1 MLRTAYAKLLLSLL
15 LLTIP
20 GRAQTGSQ
28 ITGDVSD
35 NSGASV
41 AAAKV
46 VATNIETQVSR
57 ETLTNDAGTYIF
69 SLLQPGKY
77 VLNVTKD
84 GFKSA
89 RQENISLEVN
99 AVLRIDVKLE
109 VGAITDSVT
118 VSSAPPLVESENS
131 SLGQVVET
139 KQIVELP
146 LNGRNFVQLA
156 TLGPGVTGVGFGA
169 SGTIMSG
176 TRPDDQRPASELF
189 SNGNREGSNN
199 FLIDGIDNNER
210 LTVSIT
216 LRPSVE
222 AVREF
227 KIQTSLF
234 SADQGRNPGAT
245 VNVVTKS
252 GSNELHGAAYD
263 FLRND
268 NLDAKNYFASPTA
281 SKPQLAQNQFG
292 AALGGPII
300 KNKLFFFGNY
310 EGYRRRQEI
319 PFLGTVPTLAMKNG
333 DFSAVRDIFDPFSLR
348 ATPGTSSGFS
358 RTIYPNRTIP
368 RSQFDP
374 ITTRLIDA
382 LPLPTSSGIVNN
394 YTVAPK
400 QAQDWNQA
408 DGRVDYNLS
417 PTSFLFGRYS
427 YQKTDTIRPAT
438 FPPAK
443 VAGLDVPVSLSN
455 EDTFAG
461 TSSQKAYHTNLN
473 YSKIITPA
481 LLMELKAG
489 FQRFS
494 LDFLA
499 AGAEPGARLGEKLGV
514 KNSNQGPRA
523 DGLPIFSPSG
533 YFGFGHTRSLP
544 ILRRENTY
552 QYGAGF
558 TWTRGKHN
566 IKWGGDIIR
575 RQISEFQTNRGNGR
589 FNFSNAFSNDPNNQG
604 ATGDAMASSLLGTAN
619 TIEQDFTLVFPGMR
633 GWENSLYVQ
642 DDWKVS
648 DRLTVNVGMRYEY
661 FSPFREVANRL
672 ANFNTVTGRM
682 MIAGKN
688 TDEYLGV
695 HPFRKGFAPRLG
707 FAYKLRKSTVIRGGA
722 GIFFG
727 TQGNGGAA
735 MRLFRQTPFGPVQTV
750 DINTLGANPRRV
762 VDGFDPLVVPS
773 ADSIIAD
780 PRGALISV
788 DSHFRPSA
796 TYQYNLQVQ
805 QELKGNMV
813 FKIGYVGN
821 LNRFLDYTYDA
832 NQPDPGPGT
841 VLSRRPFRNLAP
853 NVQGITYAVA
863 DGNANYHALQSTIER
878 RFSNGLSFLGAYT
891 WSHSIDNVPNAFG
904 GAANGPIPQDIRYRN
919 VDRGNSGF
927 DIRHR
932 FTMSMNYELPFGKNK
947 KFNITNRAL
956 DTIAG
961 GWQGNLIF
969 TKQTG
974 LPYTPTL
981 NSAVS
986 NAGGSRPNLLKSPSF
1001 TSGDR
1006 AMYFDTSFN
1015 TAGATWGIPTVYT
1028 YGNAGRNILYGP
1040 GRTNI
1045 DASVFKTFSLTERFR
1060 LQFRAELFNLSNTPQ
1075 FGLPN
1080 AAIGSPSAGS
1090 ITSLSGN
1097 NRQVQLALR
1106 LSF

>member
-1 MLRTAYAKLLLSLL
+1 MLRRAFAQLLLI
-15 LLTIP
+15 LTITSIAT
-20 GRAQTGSQ
+20 AQTGSQ
-28 ITGDVSD
+28 ITGSITDK
-35 NSGASV
+35 SGASV
-41 AAAKV
+41 GAAKV
-46 VATNIETQVSR
+46 TATNNDTQVSR
-57 ETLTNDAGTYIF
+57 DTLTNDSGSYNI

-77 VLNVTKD
+77 TVTVTKN
-84 GFKSA
+84 GFKST
-89 RQENISLEVN
+89 RQENLALEVN
-99 AVLRIDVKLE
+99 AVVRLDLQLE
-109 VGAITDSVT
+109 LGAVNESVT
-118 VSSAPPLVESENS
+118 VSAAPPLIESENS
-131 SLGQVVET
+131 SLGQIVE
-139 KQIVELP
+139 QRQVAELP

-156 TLGPGVTGVGFGA
+156 ILGPGVTGVGFGA
-169 SGTIMSG
+169 AGTIMSG
-176 TRPDDQRPASELF
+176 TRPDDQRPGSELF

-227 KIQTSLF
+227 KIQTNLF

-252 GSNELHGAAYD
+252 GSNEIHGAAYD

-268 NLDAKNYFASPTA
+268 NFDAKNYFTA
-281 SKPQLAQNQFG
+281 AGAKKPQLAQNQFG
-292 AALGGPII
+292 VAVGGPII
-300 KNKLFFFGNY
+300 KNKLFYFGNY
-310 EGYRRRQEI
+310 EGYRRRQEV
-319 PFLGTVPTLAMKNG
+319 PFLGTVPTADMKAGN
-333 DFSAVRDIFDPFSLR
+333 FSAVRNIYDPFSLR
-348 ATPGTSSGFS
+348 AAPGTSSGFT
-358 RTIYPNRTIP
+358 RDLYPNRTIP
-368 RSQFDP
+368 RNQFDSV
-374 ITTRLIDA
+374 TTRLIDA
-382 LPLPTSSGIVNN
+382 MPLPTGAGIVNN
-394 YTVAPK
+394 FTVAPK
-400 QAQDWNQA
+400 QSQDWNQA

-417 PTSFLFGRYS
+417 PSSFLFGRYS
-427 YQKTDTIRPAT
+427 FQNTDTIRPAT
-438 FPPAK
+438 FAPTT
-443 VAGLDVPVSLSN
+443 VRGISTPVSLSN

-461 TSSQKAYHTNLN
+461 TSAQKAIHTNLN
-473 YSKIITPA
+473 YSKVITPA

-499 AGAEPGARLGEKLGV
+499 AGAEPGAKLGEQLGV

-523 DGLPIFSPSG
+523 DGLPIFSPAG

-552 QYGAGF
+552 QYAASF
-558 TWTRGKHN
+558 SWTRGKHN
-566 IKWGGDIIR
+566 VKWGGDLIR

-604 ATGDAMASSLLGTAN
+604 ATGDALASSLLGTASL
-619 TIEQDFTLVFPGMR
+619 IEQDFTLVFPGMR

-642 DDWKVS
+642 DDWKITS
-648 DRLTVNVGMRYEY
+648 NLTLNFGLRYEY
-661 FSPFREVANRL
+661 FSPFSEVADRL
-672 ANFNTVTGRM
+672 ANFNIVTGKLL
-682 MIAGKN
+682 IAGKN
-688 TDEYLGV
+688 TDSYLGV
-695 HPFRKGFAPRLG
+695 KPYRKAFAPRVG
-707 FAYKLRKSTVIRGGA
+707 FAYKVGKSTVVRGGA
-722 GIFFG
+722 GIFYG

-762 VDGFDPLVVPS
+762 QDGLDPLITPN
-773 ADSIIAD
+773 ADALIAN
-780 PRGALISV
+780 PAGALISV
-788 DSHFRPSA
+788 DSSFRPSA

-805 QELKGNMV
+805 QELKHNLV
-813 FKIGYVGN
+813 LKVGYVGN
-821 LNRFLDYTYDA
+821 LNRYLDYTFDA
-832 NQPDPGPGT
+832 NQPDPGPGS

-863 DGNANYHALQSTIER
+863 DGRANYHAFQTTLER
-878 RFSNGLSFLGAYT
+878 RFANGLSFLTAYT

-932 FTMSMNYELPFGKNK
+932 LTHSMNYELPFGKGQ
-947 KFNITNRAL
+947 KFNIENKVL
-956 DTIAG
+956 NVIAG
-961 GWQGNLIF
+961 GWQGNMIF
-969 TKQTG
+969 TRQTG
-974 LPYTPTL
+974 LPFTPTL
-981 NSAVS
+981 NSAVA
-986 NAGGSRPNLLKSPSF
+986 NAGGSRPNINKAPAF

-1006 AMYFDTSFN
+1006 ALWFDTSFN
-1015 TAGATWGIPTVYT
+1015 TAGSTWGVPATFT

-1040 GRTNI
+1040 GRTNWDVSI
-1045 DASVFKTFSLTERFR
+1045 FKTFALTERFK
-1060 LQFRAELFNLSNTPQ
+1060 LQFRTELFNLFNTPQ

-1080 AAIGSPSAGS
+1080 AAIGNPAAGS

-1106 LSF
+1106 FSF

>member
-1 MLRTAYAKLLLSLL
+1 MPRNAFAMLLFTVPFCIASL
-15 LLTIP
+15 
-20 GRAQTGSQ
+20 AQTGSQ
-28 ITGDVSD
+28 ITGEVTD
-35 NSGASV
+35 NSGASI
-41 AAAKV
+41 AGAKV
-46 VATNIETQVSR
+46 TATNTETQVSR
-57 ETLTNDAGTYIF
+57 ETMSNATGNYNF
-69 SLLQPGKY
+69 SLLQPGRY
-77 VLNVTKD
+77 VLGVAKD

-89 RQENISLEVN
+89 RQENISLDVN
-99 AVLRIDVKLE
+99 AILRLDIKLE
-109 VGAITDSVT
+109 IGAITESVT
-118 VSSAPPLVESENS
+118 VSSAPPLIESENS
-131 SLGQVVET
+131 SIGQVVET
-139 KQIVELP
+139 KQIIELP

-176 TRPDDQRPASELF
+176 TRPDDQRPGSELF

-210 LTVSIT
+210 LTISIT

-227 KIQTSLF
+227 KIQTNLF

-268 NLDAKNYFASPTA
+268 NLDAKNYFASPSA
-281 SKPQLAQNQFG
+281 AKPQLAQNQFG
-292 AALGGPII
+292 AALGGPIV

-319 PFLGTVPTLAMKNG
+319 PFLGTVPTAAMKGG
-333 DFSAVRDIFDPFSLR
+333 DFSAVRNIYDPFSLV
-348 ATPGTSSGFS
+348 AAPGTTSGFS
-358 RTIYPNRTIP
+358 RTLYPNRTIP

-382 LPLPTSSGIVNN
+382 MPLPTGSGIANN
-394 YTVAPK
+394 FTVAPK
-400 QAQDWNQA
+400 QSQNWNQA

-427 YQKTDTIRPAT
+427 YQNTDTIRPAT
-438 FPPAK
+438 FAPTK
-443 VAGLDVPVSLSN
+443 VAGLDTPVSLSN

-461 TSSQKAYHTNLN
+461 TSAQKAIHTTIN
-473 YSKIITPA
+473 YAKTLTPA

-489 FQRFS
+489 FQRFT

-514 KNSNQGPRA
+514 KNANQGPRA
-523 DGLPIFSPSG
+523 DGLPIFSPAG

-552 QYGAGF
+552 QYAAGF
-558 TWTRGKHN
+558 VWTRGKHN
-566 IKWGGDIIR
+566 VKWGGDMIR

-589 FNFSNAFSNDPNNQG
+589 FNFSNTFTNDPNNQG
-604 ATGDAMASSLLGTAN
+604 ATGDAMASSLLGTASL
-619 TIEQDFTLVFPGMR
+619 IEQDFTLVFPGMR
-633 GWENSLYVQ
+633 AWENSGYLQ
-642 DDWKVS
+642 DDWKIT
-648 DRLTVNVGMRYEY
+648 DKLTMNLGLRYEY

-672 ANFNTVTGRM
+672 ANFNVVTGKL

-695 HPFRKGFAPRLG
+695 KPYRKGFAPRLG

-722 GIFFG
+722 GIFYG

-750 DINTLGANPRRV
+750 DINGLGANPRRV
-762 VDGFDPLVVPS
+762 ADGLDPLVVPNQD
-773 ADSIIAD
+773 ALIAD
-780 PRGALISV
+780 PRGALIAV
-788 DSHFRPSA
+788 DSQFRPSA

-805 QELKGNMV
+805 QEFKGNLV
-813 FKIGYVGN
+813 FKVGYVGN
-821 LNRFLDYTYDA
+821 LNRYLDYTFDA
-832 NQPDPGPGT
+832 NTPDPGPGS
-841 VLSRRPFRNLAP
+841 VAARRPFRNLAP

-863 DGNANYHALQSTIER
+863 DGNANYHALQSTLER
-878 RFSNGLSFLGAYT
+878 RFSSGLSFLSAYT
-891 WSHSIDNVPNAFG
+891 WAHSIDNVPNAFG

-919 VDRGNSGF
+919 VDRGSSGF

-932 FTMSMNYELPFGKNK
+932 FTHSMNYELPVGKNK
-947 KFNITNRAL
+947 KFNITNKVL

-961 GWQGNLIF
+961 GWQGNMIF
-969 TKQTG
+969 TRQTG

-986 NAGGSRPNLLKSPSF
+986 NAGGSRPNLLRSPTF

-1015 TAGATWGIPTVYT
+1015 TSDATWGVPAIYN

-1040 GRTNI
+1040 GRTNW
-1045 DASVFKTFSLTERFR
+1045 DASVFKNFALTERVK
-1060 LQFRAELFNLSNTPQ
+1060 LQFRTELFNMFNTPQ

-1080 AAIGSPSAGS
+1080 AAIGSASAGS

-1097 NRQVQLALR
+1097 NRQVQMALR

>member
-1 MLRTAYAKLLLSLL
+1 MLRTASTKLLFILTLSLSGL
-15 LLTIP
+15 
-20 GRAQTGSQ
+20 AQTGSQ
-28 ITGDVSD
+28 ITGEVTD
-35 NSGASV
+35 NSGASIV
-41 AAAKV
+41 GAKV
-46 VATNIETQVSR
+46 IATNAETQVAR
-57 ETLTNDAGTYIF
+57 ETSTNGSGTYNI

-77 VLNVTKD
+77 ILTVAAS
-84 GFKSA
+84 GFKGA
-89 RQENISLEVN
+89 RQENISLDVN
-99 AVLRIDVKLE
+99 AILRLDVKLE
-109 VGAITDSVT
+109 IGAITESVT
-118 VSSAPPLVESENS
+118 VSSAPPMIESENS
-131 SLGQVVET
+131 SIGQVVQT
-139 KQIVELP
+139 KQIIELP

-176 TRPDDQRPASELF
+176 TRPDDQRPGSELF

-222 AVREF
+222 AVQEF
-227 KIQTSLF
+227 KIQTNLF

-252 GSNELHGAAYD
+252 GTNGLHGAAYD

-268 NLDAKNYFASPTA
+268 NLDAKNYFAAPTA
-281 SKPQLAQNQFG
+281 RKPQLAQNQFG

-319 PFLGTVPTLAMKNG
+319 PFLGTVPTLAMRGG
-333 DFSAVRDIFDPFSLR
+333 DFGAVRNIYDPASLR

-358 RTIYPNRTIP
+358 RDLYPSRVIP
-368 RSQFDP
+368 RSQFDSV
-374 ITTRLIDA
+374 TTRLIDA
-382 LPLPTSSGIVNN
+382 LPAPTGAGIVNN

-400 QAQDWNQA
+400 QSQNWNQA
-408 DGRVDYNLS
+408 DGRIDYNLS
-417 PTSFLFGRYS
+417 PSSFLFGRYS
-427 YQKTDTIRPAT
+427 VQNTDTIRPAT
-438 FPPAK
+438 FAPAK
-443 VAGLDVPVSLSN
+443 VAGLSDPVSLSN

-461 TSSQKAYHTNLN
+461 TSAQKAYHTNLT
-473 YSKIITPA
+473 YAKTITPA

-499 AGAEPGARLGEKLGV
+499 AGAEPGAKLGEKLGV

-544 ILRRENTY
+544 ILRKENTY
-552 QYGAGF
+552 QYAAGF

-566 IKWGGDIIR
+566 VKWGGDIIR

-589 FNFSNAFSNDPNNQG
+589 FNFSTTFTNDPNNTG
-604 ATGDAMASSLLGTAN
+604 PTGDAMASSLLGTAN
-619 TIEQDFTLVFPGMR
+619 LIEQDFTLVFPGMR
-633 GWENSLYVQ
+633 AWENSLYVQ

-648 DRLTVNVGMRYEY
+648 DKLTVNVGLRYEY

-672 ANFNTVTGRM
+672 ANFNVVTGKL

-695 HPFRKGFAPRLG
+695 RPFNTGFAPRLG
-707 FAYKLRKSTVIRGGA
+707 FAYKLRRSTVLRGGA
-722 GIFFG
+722 GIFYG

-750 DINTLGANPRRV
+750 DINQFVANPRRV
-762 VDGFDPLVVPS
+762 QDGLDALVVPNQD
-773 ADSIIAD
+773 ALIAD
-780 PRGALISV
+780 PRGALIAV
-788 DSHFRPSA
+788 DSHFRPSV
-796 TYQYNLQVQ
+796 TYQYNIQIQ
-805 QELKGNMV
+805 QELKGNLV
-813 FKIGYVGN
+813 FKVGYVGN
-821 LNRFLDYTYDA
+821 LNRYLDYTFDA
-832 NQPDPGPGT
+832 NMPDPGPGS
-841 VLSRRPFRNLAP
+841 VASRRPFRNLAP

-863 DGNANYHALQSTIER
+863 DGNANYHALQSTLER
-878 RFSNGLSFLGAYT
+878 RFSNGMSFLSAYT
-891 WSHSIDNVPNAFG
+891 WAHSIDNVPNAFG

-932 FTMSMNYELPFGKNK
+932 FTHSMNYELPFGKGR
-947 KFNITNRAL
+947 KFNITNKFA
-956 DTIAG
+956 DVIVG

-969 TKQTG
+969 TWQTG

-981 NSAVS
+981 NAAVS
-986 NAGGSRPNLLKSPSF
+986 NAGGSRPMLLKTPSF

-1006 AMYFDTSFN
+1006 ALYFDTSFN
-1015 TAGATWGIPTVYT
+1015 TAGSTWGIPATFA

-1040 GRTNI
+1040 GRVNW
-1045 DASVFKTFSLTERFR
+1045 DASLFKNFSITERFK
-1060 LQFRAELFNLSNTPQ
+1060 LQFRTEFFNMMNTPQ

-1080 AAIGSPSAGS
+1080 AAIGNPAAGS

-1097 NRQVQLALR
+1097 NRQIQMALR

>member
-1 MLRTAYAKLLLSLL
+1 MLRRTLPQLL
-15 LLTIP
+15 LLTLLSQLLAM
-20 GRAQTGSQ
+20 AQTGSQ
-28 ITGDVSD
+28 ITGAITDK
-35 NSGASV
+35 SGASV
-41 AAAKV
+41 AGAKV
-46 VATNIETQVSR
+46 TATNVDTQVSR
-57 ETLTNDAGTYIF
+57 DTMTNESGAYNI

-77 VLNVTKD
+77 VVTISKD
-84 GFKSA
+84 GFKGLK
-89 RQENISLEVN
+89 QENLTLEVN
-99 AVLRIDVKLE
+99 AVVRLDLQLE
-109 VGAITDSVT
+109 LGAVTESVT
-118 VSSAPPLVESENS
+118 VSAAPPLIESENS
-131 SLGQVVET
+131 SLGQIVE
-139 KQIVELP
+139 QRQVAELP

-176 TRPDDQRPASELF
+176 TRPDDQRPGSELF

-227 KIQTSLF
+227 KIQTNLF

-252 GSNELHGAAYD
+252 GSNDLHGAAYD
-263 FLRND
+263 FIRND
-268 NLDAKNYFASPTA
+268 NLDAKNYFTA
-281 SKPQLAQNQFG
+281 PGAKKPQLAQNQFG
-292 AALGGPII
+292 AAIGGPII

-310 EGYRRRQEI
+310 EGYRRRQEV
-319 PFLGTVPTLAMKNG
+319 PFLGTVPTADMKAGN
-333 DFSAVRDIFDPFSLR
+333 FSAIRNIFDPFSLR
-348 ATPGTSSGFS
+348 AAPGTTSGFT
-358 RTIYPNRTIP
+358 RDPYPNRTIP
-368 RSQFDP
+368 RSAFDSV
-374 ITTRLIDA
+374 TTRLIDA
-382 LPLPTSSGIVNN
+382 MPLPTSAGIVNN

-400 QAQDWNQA
+400 QAQNWNQA

-427 YQKTDTIRPAT
+427 FQNTDTIRPAT
-438 FPPAK
+438 FAPTNVRGISK
-443 VAGLDVPVSLSN
+443 PVSLSN

-461 TSSQKAYHTNLN
+461 TSAQKAIHTNIN
-473 YSKIITPA
+473 YSKTLTPA

-499 AGAEPGARLGEKLGV
+499 AGAEPGARLGEELGV

-523 DGLPIFSPSG
+523 DGLPIFSPAG

-544 ILRRENTY
+544 ILRRENSY
-552 QYGAGF
+552 QYAASF
-558 TWTRGKHN
+558 SWTRGRHN
-566 IKWGGDIIR
+566 VKWGGDMIR

-589 FNFSNAFSNDPNNQG
+589 FNFSNTFSNDPNNQG
-604 ATGDAMASSLLGTAN
+604 GTGDAMASALLGVAN

-633 GWENSLYVQ
+633 GWENSLYIQ

-648 DRLTVNVGMRYEY
+648 DKLTLNFGLRYEY
-661 FSPFREVANRL
+661 FSPFSEVANRL
-672 ANFNTVTGRM
+672 ANFNIVTGKLM
-682 MIAGKN
+682 VAGRN

-695 HPFRKGFAPRLG
+695 KPYRKAFAPRLG
-707 FAYKLRKSTVIRGGA
+707 FAYKVRKSTVLRGGA

-735 MRLFRQTPFGPVQTV
+735 MRLFRQAPFGPVQTV

-762 VDGFDPLVVPS
+762 QDGFDPLLPQNIDDLT
-773 ADSIIAD
+773 AN

-788 DSHFRPSA
+788 DSQFRPSA
-796 TYQYNLQVQ
+796 TYQINLQLQ
-805 QELKGNMV
+805 QELKGNLV
-813 FKIGYVGN
+813 FKVGYVGN
-821 LNRFLDYTYDA
+821 LNRFLDYTFDA

-841 VLSRRPFRNLAP
+841 VLSRRPFRNLSP

-863 DGNANYHALQSTIER
+863 DGRANYHALQSTLER
-878 RFSNGLSFLGAYT
+878 RFANGLSFISAYT

-919 VDRGNSGF
+919 VDRGSSGF

-932 FTMSMNYELPFGKNK
+932 FTHSMNYELPFGKGQ
-947 KFNITNRAL
+947 KFNIDNKVL
-956 DTIAG
+956 NVIAG
-961 GWQGNLIF
+961 GWQTNMIF
-969 TKQTG
+969 TRQTG

-981 NSAVS
+981 NVSVS
-986 NAGGSRPNLLKSPSF
+986 NAGSSRPNVNRAPRF

-1006 AMYFDTSFN
+1006 ALWFDTSFGG
-1015 TAGATWGIPTVYT
+1015 ADATWSAPATFT

-1040 GRTNI
+1040 GRTNWDFSI
-1045 DASVFKTFSLTERFR
+1045 FKNFSLTERFKFQYR
-1060 LQFRAELFNLSNTPQ
+1060 TEFFNLFNTPQ

-1080 AAIGSPSAGS
+1080 AAVGNPGAGA

-1097 NRQVQLALR
+1097 NRQVQMALR
-1106 LSF
+1106 FSF

>member
-1 MLRTAYAKLLLSLL
+1 MPRLASIKLLLT
-15 LLTIP
+15 LLTFTLT
-20 GRAQTGSQ
+20 GLAQTGSQ
-28 ITGDVSD
+28 ITGEVSD
-35 NSGASV
+35 TSGASI
-41 AAAKV
+41 AGAKV
-46 VATNIETQVSR
+46 IATNTETQVAR
-57 ETLTNDAGTYIF
+57 ETATNASGTYNF

-77 VLNVTKD
+77 IVTVAKD
-84 GFKSA
+84 GFKGA
-89 RQENISLEVN
+89 RQENIGLDVN
-99 AVLRIDVKLE
+99 AILRLDIKLE
-109 VGAITDSVT
+109 IGAISESVT
-118 VSSAPPLVESENS
+118 VSEAPPLIESENS
-131 SLGQVVET
+131 SIGQVVQT
-139 KQIVELP
+139 KQIIELP

-210 LTVSIT
+210 LTISIT

-227 KIQTSLF
+227 KIQTNLF

-252 GSNELHGAAYD
+252 GSNQLHGAAYD
-263 FLRND
+263 FLRNN
-268 NLDAKNYFASPTA
+268 NLDAKNYFTAPTA
-281 SKPQLAQNQFG
+281 KKPQLAQNQFG
-292 AALGGPII
+292 AALGGPIV
-300 KNKLFFFGNY
+300 KNKLFFFTNY

-333 DFSAVRDIFDPFSLR
+333 DFSAVRNIYDPFSLV
-348 ATPGTSSGFS
+348 ATGPTTFS
-358 RTIYPNRTIP
+358 RTLYPNRTIP

-382 LPLPTSSGIVNN
+382 MPLPTAGGIANN
-394 YTVAPK
+394 FTVAPK
-400 QAQDWNQA
+400 QAQNWNQA
-408 DGRVDYNLS
+408 DGRIDYNLS

-438 FPPAK
+438 FAPTK

-461 TSSQKAYHTNLN
+461 TSAQKAYHTSLN
-473 YSKIITPA
+473 YSKTLSPA

-499 AGAEPGARLGEKLGV
+499 AGAEPGAKLGEKLGV
-514 KNSNQGPRA
+514 KNANQGPRA
-523 DGLPIFSPSG
+523 DGLPIFSPAG

-552 QYGAGF
+552 QYAASF
-558 TWTRGKHN
+558 AWTHGKHN
-566 IKWGGDIIR
+566 VKWGADVIR

-589 FNFSNAFSNDPNNQG
+589 FNFSNAFTNDPNNQG
-604 ATGDAMASSLLGTAN
+604 STGDSMASALLGTAN
-619 TIEQDFTLVFPGMR
+619 LIEQDFTLVFPGMR
-633 GWENSLYVQ
+633 AWENSLYIQ
-642 DDWKVS
+642 DDWKVT
-648 DRLTVNVGMRYEY
+648 DKLTVNVGLRYEY

-672 ANFNTVTGRM
+672 ANFNTVTGKL

-688 TDEYLGV
+688 TDDYLGV
-695 HPFRKGFAPRLG
+695 HPFRTGFAPRLG
-707 FAYKLRKSTVIRGGA
+707 FAYKLRKTTVLRGGA

-762 VDGFDPLVVPS
+762 SDGLDPLIVPNQD
-773 ADSIIAD
+773 ALIAD
-780 PRGALISV
+780 PRGALIAV
-788 DSHFRPSA
+788 DAHFRPSA
-796 TYQYNLQVQ
+796 TYQYNLQIQ
-805 QELKGNMV
+805 QELKGNLV

-821 LNRFLDYTYDA
+821 LNRYLDYTFDA
-832 NQPDPGPGT
+832 NFQDPGPGT
-841 VLSRRPFRNLAP
+841 VASRRPFRNLAP
-853 NVQGITYAVA
+853 NVQGVTYAVA
-863 DGNANYHALQSTIER
+863 DGNANYHALQSTLER
-878 RFSNGLSFLGAYT
+878 RFANGLSFLSAYT
-891 WSHSIDNVPNAFG
+891 WAHSIDNVPNAFG

-932 FTMSMNYELPFGKNK
+932 FTHSMNYELPFGKNK
-947 KFNITNRAL
+947 KFNITNRVL

-969 TKQTG
+969 TRQTG

-981 NSAVS
+981 NSAVA
-986 NAGGSRPNLLKSPSF
+986 NAGGSRPDLLKTPSF

-1006 AMYFDTSFN
+1006 ALYFDTSFN
-1015 TAGATWGIPTVYT
+1015 TSGATWGAPAIYN
-1028 YGNAGRNILYGP
+1028 YGNAGRNILRGP
-1040 GRTNI
+1040 GRTNF
-1045 DASVFKTFSLTERFR
+1045 DASVFKNFSLTERFK
-1060 LQFRAELFNLSNTPQ
+1060 LQFRTELFNVSNTPQ

-1080 AAIGSPSAGS
+1080 AAIGSPAAGS

-1097 NRQVQLALR
+1097 NRQIQMALR
-1106 LSF
+1106 FSF